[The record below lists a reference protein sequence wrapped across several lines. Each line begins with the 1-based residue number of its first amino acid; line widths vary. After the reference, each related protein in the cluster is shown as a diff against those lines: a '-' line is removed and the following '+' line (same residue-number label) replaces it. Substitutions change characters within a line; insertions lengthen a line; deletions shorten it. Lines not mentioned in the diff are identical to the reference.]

1 MYVRGSQWASSC
13 PGAAYSGQYLHCFTS
28 IIFSD
33 RSLTQV
39 HSVSPAPP
47 PPFSDGASDR
57 DTGGCVSLWRAVYL
71 GYDGVD
77 FKVGSVVEQEGRYR
91 AVRSATA
98 AWTWRSLTSNHYY
111 STAVPTI
118 PTLH

>member
-13 PGAAYSGQYLHCFTS
+13 PGAAYSGQYLHCCTI
-28 IIFSD
+28 IIFSNTAA
-33 RSLTQV
+33 LTQV

-47 PPFSDGASDR
+47 PPFSDGR

-77 FKVGSVVEQEGRYR
+77 FEVGQ
-91 AVRSATA
+91 
-98 AWTWRSLTSNHYY
+98 
-111 STAVPTI
+111 
-118 PTLH
+118 